1 MIKAMKSPQTT
12 VILGG
17 SNGTKTLVSI
27 LGDKSN
33 SENDGH
39 VIRVVSRSPETFL
52 DTESKPRLWTCNE
65 QKAFSNLAPFDFL
78 PKSWVTHTGRPDSVF
93 GYNELEAALTG
104 IGAQDDGEAAD
115 VCLLCCPVHAHLQI
129 LRRIANALYNLNARG
144 LLTSDKALLIGTLY
158 AGGGFDWMSRIAFCM
173 EKPVGFRGWS
183 RPLALFGLRSFPY
196 LCKSMEPGRV
206 TLYGR
211 FPQIQTAVAPC
222 TPYTRHFV
230 KTLVGRVLQCSQTKI
245 NINFVGLSSANHKS
259 GEGSG
264 RIPAPPST
272 HLLATEKAAD
282 FPRHRLSIADLA
294 DPHCS
299 LGFLSCTLNSTN
311 QLLHPTII
319 YDLFKR
325 GSLSWPNDGS
335 CPPLPRF
342 YADGATPAVSR
353 LITEIGAI
361 ECYPI
366 LYTLDSLLSP
376 HGTQPISCCHGGEP
390 VGRFLL
396 NASGNSPQN
405 LAQRSR
411 MTDCI
416 AFKQHSQS
424 ADIEIRRPKFN
435 FRPLFEFMLY
445 FGLSRNARLGSV
457 LSPAYRDPNDPSKII
472 PNTKTRFFID
482 DVPHGLC
489 IILGLAEL
497 LGLDLEKHTPET
509 LGLVRKLQSWMGKQY
524 VLPEKNSHLRMVAD
538 ARDLKESS
546 APQAFGVY
554 SIDDLKTFLNMSPFG
569 ENKQDVMED
578 RVRSSPIVG
587 LETPTRSKI

>member
-1 MIKAMKSPQTT
+1 MTEDMKPKQTT
-12 VILGG
+12 LILGG

-33 SENDGH
+33 PENDGH

-52 DTESKPRLWTCNE
+52 DTNSKPILWTCNE

-78 PKSWVTHTGRPDSVF
+78 PKSWRSHAGRPDGVF
-93 GYNELEAALTG
+93 GYSELEAALTG

-129 LRRIANALYNLNARG
+129 LRKIARALYDLNARE
-144 LLTSDKALLIGTLY
+144 LLTSDKPLLIGTLY
-158 AGGGFDWMSRIAFCM
+158 AGGGFDWMSRIAFCV
-173 EKPVGFRGWS
+173 EKPVGFKGWS

-196 LCKSMEPGRV
+196 LCKSMEPGKV

-211 FPQIQTAVAPC
+211 FPQIQTAVTPC
-222 TPYTRHFV
+222 TPYTRYIV
-230 KTLVGRVLQCSQTKI
+230 KALLGRVLQCSQTKI
-245 NINFVGLSSANHKS
+245 QIDFLGISSTNS
-259 GEGSG
+259 NGGDGSG
-264 RIPAPPST
+264 QIADLSYNHFLAADRATALPRPRPST
-272 HLLATEKAAD
+272 
-282 FPRHRLSIADLA
+282 ADLA

-299 LGFLSCTLNSTN
+299 LGFLGCTLNSTN

-319 YDLFKR
+319 YELFKE
-325 GSLSWPNDGS
+325 GFASWPNDGS
-335 CPPLPRF
+335 RPPLPRF
-342 YADGATPAVSR
+342 YADGATPAVGR

-366 LYTLDSLLSP
+366 LYTLDALLSP
-376 HGTQPISCCHGGEP
+376 DGTQPISCCHGGEP

-396 NASGNSPQN
+396 TVAGNSPKK

-416 AFKQHSQS
+416 AFKEHRQS
-424 ADIEIRRPKFN
+424 ADIEICRPKFN

-457 LSPAYRDPNDPSKII
+457 LSPAYRDPNDPAKIL

-489 IILGLAEL
+489 IFLGIAEL

-509 LGLVRKLQSWMGKQY
+509 LRLVRKLQSWMGKQY
-524 VLPEKNSHLRMVAD
+524 VLPEKNPYLRVVAD
-538 ARDLKESS
+538 AKDLKETSS
-546 APQAFGVY
+546 PQAFGVY
-554 SIDDLKTFLNMSPFG
+554 SIDDLKTFLSMSPFG
-569 ENKQDVMED
+569 VNKKSVMED
-578 RVRSSPIVG
+578 RVRSSPMVG
-587 LETPTRSKI
+587 LDAFTHSKI